1 MSQEIWVKEMPDC
14 CEECPF
20 NNEKTYECVLLPNF
34 AITPFLQSCPLKSI
48 HDHDRELVKKVLDK
62 VKKIAFNS
70 KVMCDKDGSLF
81 FLTSDNNNETKN

>member
-48 HDHDRELVKKVLDK
+48 HDHDRELVAKVLEK
-62 VKKIAFNS
+62 VKKEL
-70 KVMCDKDGSLF
+70 DGDYNQYRINYIL
-81 FLTSDNNNETKN
+81 DQIQKEVEDE